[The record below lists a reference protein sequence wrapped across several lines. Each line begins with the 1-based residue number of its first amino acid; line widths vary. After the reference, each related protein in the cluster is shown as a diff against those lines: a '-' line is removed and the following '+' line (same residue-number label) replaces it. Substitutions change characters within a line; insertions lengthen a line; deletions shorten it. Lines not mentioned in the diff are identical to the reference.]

1 MAKKGATNSGG
12 GAGRQRAK
20 DQAMAANLGP
30 SPSSWRSKPET
41 WPYHNNL
48 GARTRRR
55 RSHEDQSR

>member
-20 DQAMAANLGP
+20 DQSMASNLPP
-30 SPSSWRSKPET
+30 SPATWNSRPEH

-48 GARTRRR
+48 GARNRRKKAG
-55 RSHEDQSR
+55 